1 MSPRFNMWVPSP
13 PRPVI
18 GPAAYYPFSD
28 GGVMKAPLP
37 PLIVAG
43 LFGIFGLLNIF
54 LGFYIFVNIRTS
66 AKRLE
71 GLYLFNQKQSDHH
84 CCCRC
89 PERPVKNHRG
99 RSQNPRRPPPVCQL
113 PFGTS

>member
-28 GGVMKAPLP
+28 GGVMKAPLSS
-37 PLIVAG
+37 LIVAG
-43 LFGIFGLLNIF
+43 LFWDFWLFKFF
-54 LGFYIFVNIRTS
+54 LGFFIFVNIRTS

-71 GLYLFNQKQSDHH
+71 GLYHFNQKQSHH
-84 CCCRC
+84 
-89 PERPVKNHRG
+89 H
-99 RSQNPRRPPPVCQL
+99 
-113 PFGTS
+113 

>member
-43 LFGIFGLLNIF
+43 LFGVFGFLIFF
-54 LGFYIFVNIRTS
+54 FRVFYFYEHENLR
-66 AKRLE
+66 
-71 GLYLFNQKQSDHH
+71 
-84 CCCRC
+84 
-89 PERPVKNHRG
+89 
-99 RSQNPRRPPPVCQL
+99 
-113 PFGTS
+113 

>member
-43 LFGIFGLLNIF
+43 LFGVFGFLIFF
-54 LGFYIFVNIRTS
+54 LGFFIFMNMRTS

-71 GLYLFNQKQSDHH
+71 GVIITVGVL
-84 CCCRC
+84 R
-89 PERPVKNHRG
+89 
-99 RSQNPRRPPPVCQL
+99 
-113 PFGTS
+113 